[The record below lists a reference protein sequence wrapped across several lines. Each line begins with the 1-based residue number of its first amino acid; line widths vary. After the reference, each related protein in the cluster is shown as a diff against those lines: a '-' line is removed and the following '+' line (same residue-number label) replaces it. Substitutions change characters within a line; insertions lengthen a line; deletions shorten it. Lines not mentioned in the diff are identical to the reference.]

1 MMIVQKFADTHYKS
15 YQLYHRRDKTTFQ
28 VFKAKLNK
36 KEDMYYVIE
45 YRTNNTHDQ
54 YRKIIKN
61 ILNNLPIAFDYG
73 TERSHIMN
81 ISEKLTTMQPDSSH
95 KKDREN
101 HIYIEIR
108 TYTRNKKIETLVVLK
123 LGKEFIMLHQ

>member
-1 MMIVQKFADTHYKS
+1 MMIMRKFTDAHYKS

-36 KEDMYYVIE
+36 KKDVYYVIE
-45 YRTNNTHDQ
+45 YRTNKTHNQ
-54 YRKIIKN
+54 YRKTIKS

-81 ISEKLTTMQPDSSH
+81 ISEKLTTIQPDSYH
-95 KKDREN
+95 KKDRKN
-101 HIYIEIR
+101 HIYIEVR
-108 TYTRNKKIETLVVLK
+108 TYSHNKKIETLIVLK
-123 LGKEFIMLHQ
+123 LGKEFIMLYQ